1 LIYSAQAIDNPVAL
15 TGAAANSSAESV
27 HLNVVWSPAKSI
39 DLGVEAIRGR
49 RELESGAKGDLNR
62 LAAFAKYGF

>member
-1 LIYSAQAIDNPVAL
+1 
-15 TGAAANSSAESV
+15 V

-49 RELESGAKGDLNR
+49 RELESGAQGDLNR